1 MGLYNS
7 ILQDLT
13 AAMKAKEAAR
23 VQALRLLKA
32 SLLNTMKETGADT
45 LTDEQ
50 TVSVLQR
57 EAKKR
62 RESEEAFTA
71 GARPELAAQ
80 EAAERAVIEQY
91 LPAQLTDEEI
101 QAIVKTVIDK
111 EEKGKGNFGTVM
123 GMVMQQVKGRADGKR
138 VKHAAEAVLSN

>member
-7 ILQDLT
+7 IFQDLT
-13 AAMKAKEAAR
+13 TAMKAKEAGR

-32 SLLNTMKETGADT
+32 SLLNTMKETGADM

-50 TVSVLQR
+50 TLSVLQR

-62 RESEEAFTA
+62 RESEEAFML
-71 GARPELAAQ
+71 GGRPELAAQ
-80 EAAERAVIEQY
+80 EAAERAIIEHY
-91 LPAQLTDEEI
+91 LPAQLSDEEI
-101 QAIVKTVIDK
+101 QAMVNTVV
-111 EEKGKGNFGTVM
+111 EENGNSNFGTVM

-138 VKHAAEAVLSN
+138 VKAAVEAVLKNNT